1 MAFAALADR
10 PSAKIYRISNVRN
23 RLLDSAVAELE
34 GQGPHRLNLRAIAA
48 RAGVAP
54 STVYYHYKN
63 KEDLLSWLA
72 QAGFEALRA
81 AMDAAAAD
89 PRNPSQLQGALRA
102 YVSFARHRPQL
113 YQLMYMIHDRG
124 ELQPVLESEHAAFTE
139 MARAIAHVGGGRYP
153 QETVDDVSTAIW
165 AAGRGIAALAL
176 TATNAS
182 ESDRSATIRQAMR
195 GLEFLTIGRR
205 AAN

>member
-1 MAFAALADR
+1 MTFAALANR
-10 PSAKIYRISNVRN
+10 APAKIYRISNVRN

-63 KEDLLSWLA
+63 KQDLLGWLA

-81 AMDAAAAD
+81 AIAEAAAD
-89 PRNPSQLQGALRA
+89 PRSPSQLQGALSA
-102 YVSFARHRPQL
+102 YVGFARHRPQL
-113 YQLMYMIHDRG
+113 YQLMYMIRDRG
-124 ELQPVLESEHAAFTE
+124 ELQLVLESEHAAFTE
-139 MARAIAHVGGGRYP
+139 MTRAIANAGGGRYP

-182 ESDRSATIRQAMR
+182 EVDRSATIQQAMR
-195 GLEFLTIGRR
+195 GLEFLTMGRR